1 MSIFSSRE
9 AEAEQR
15 TLLLKRIAFLLFC
28 SDSDQYQQFMPSLQ
42 GEMLENIQISSDVR
56 LQPPELLAVGKNDYI
71 SLAVTLD
78 YRV

>member
-1 MSIFSSRE
+1 
-9 AEAEQR
+9 
-15 TLLLKRIAFLLFC
+15 
-28 SDSDQYQQFMPSLQ
+28 MPSLQ